1 MLKLN
6 DLSASYGR
14 VQVLFNISLEV
25 KDKSVVTLIGTNG
38 AGKSTT
44 LKAISRLLTS
54 VKGSITF
61 NGEELI
67 GTPSD
72 WPVKL
77 GIVHVPEGRQLF
89 SKMKVKENLE
99 LGAYLYAGRR
109 TEIRER
115 MEYVYHIFPK
125 LADRKDQLAGTLSG
139 GEQQM
144 LAIGRGLMSKP
155 KILLLDEPSWG
166 LAPIVTQQIFDAL
179 KQLPNQGTSIL
190 LVEQNA
196 WLALE
201 IADYGYLIQN
211 GSVVDSGRSSE
222 LKKQD
227 HVREIYM
234 GK

>member
-211 GSVVDSGRSSE
+211 GSVVGSGRSSE